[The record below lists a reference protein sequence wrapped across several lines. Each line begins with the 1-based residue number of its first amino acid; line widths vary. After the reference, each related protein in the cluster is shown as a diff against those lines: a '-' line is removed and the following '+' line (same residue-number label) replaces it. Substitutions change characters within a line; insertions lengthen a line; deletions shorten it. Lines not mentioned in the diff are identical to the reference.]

1 MITAISPWTDCPTGL
16 CGGGEGFP
24 DPERQGRTNQEVNPQ
39 EWGVNI
45 LETNAY
51 YNPQD
56 NSVNILL
63 GILGN
68 EFYRDDMTEEE
79 MLGGIGV
86 VIGHE
91 ISHAFDTA
99 GAQFDKDGNLANWW
113 TEEDLAAFAER
124 ADRLI
129 AYYDTN
135 HPLRGI
141 HGAGQK
147 CAGGGHRRHGRR
159 QVHAGHRRRGSGL

>member
-1 MITAISPWTDCPTGL
+1 MTESTREKAIEKLDSIQIHAVYPDYWYDYSDLSLDGLSYWDCVEAVKDFQTRR
-16 CGGGEGFP
+16 
-24 DPERQGRTNQEVNPQ
+24 DRGRTNQEVNPQ

-99 GAQFDKDGNLANWW
+99 GA
-113 TEEDLAAFAER
+113 
-124 ADRLI
+124 
-129 AYYDTN
+129 
-135 HPLRGI
+135 
-141 HGAGQK
+141 
-147 CAGGGHRRHGRR
+147 
-159 QVHAGHRRRGSGL
+159 